1 MVSVAALPT
10 RPREA
15 ASLALVRDRFQ
26 DYESDDLT
34 GVRPIVARSWRRS
47 RAAGVVPDLD
57 KGYLEE
63 GRVDEPTVAIAEPH
77 LRRLD
82 DIAKDAGGYVSLTS
96 PNCTLAKPSYLRQ
109 VEDFPDGYSL
119 LESSCGSNGEGMA
132 LEEGRGVWLAPE
144 EHYRSDMW
152 GNWCFASLVRDPLH
166 NRVRAIVG
174 LTFPAARVRD
184 IDPGSTLLMLE
195 GVTSRIEREIE
206 SRISERERTLLREYL
221 MVSRRRGVAAVVA
234 TDGKHSFMNSA
245 AMSVLQGDDL
255 TTLAGYATG
264 VIATGESSSVEV
276 MLAGTGAST
285 IDISPIALQ
294 PNQFG
299 AVAVVRPKP
308 RARARHTGPAQPAP
322 IKEATSP
329 TPKADVDTEVA
340 DRLQGSLDGQS
351 VAFERSLS
359 SAQIA
364 VERGR
369 SVVLIGEPGS
379 GKRRLAEA
387 IAAFRDRVVRLDA
400 RDPSCDV
407 VAAMDDAADD
417 AARRCC
423 AFIVAHADELT
434 AVDAHAVAAHLRTRA
449 GTSVIL
455 TAEAT
460 TDSVQTIAEAG
471 EALEIPVSP
480 LRRRRED
487 IPLLAAAFA
496 AEVGPRRLSRKLVAT
511 LTNADWPGNL
521 AQLRQVVLDA
531 SQRGRGIEVTEDDL
545 CPGLHRKLTSGR
557 LSRLEDV
564 ELAEI
569 RRALKEADGNRRLAA
584 EILEI
589 GRSTLYRRM
598 DYFRGRG
605 FEL

>member
-1 MVSVAALPT
+1 MASVATLST
-10 RPREA
+10 RSSETS
-15 ASLALVRDRFQ
+15 SLAAVRDQFQ
-26 DYESDDLT
+26 AHETDDLP
-34 GVRPIVARSWRRS
+34 GIRPIVARSWRRS
-47 RAAGVVPDLD
+47 RAAGVVPHLD
-57 KGYLEE
+57 KGYYED

-82 DIAKDAGGYVSLTS
+82 DLAKDIGGYVSLTS
-96 PNCTLAKPSYLRQ
+96 PSCTLARPSYLRQ
-109 VEDFPDGYSL
+109 VESFQDGYSL

-174 LTFPAARVRD
+174 LTFPATNVRD

-206 SRISERERTLLREYL
+206 SRIAGRERALLREYL
-221 MVSRRRGVAAVVA
+221 TASRRRGVAAVVA
-234 TDGKHSFMNSA
+234 TDGKHSFMNSSA
-245 AMSVLQGDDL
+245 TSVLQGDDL
-255 TTLAGYATG
+255 ATLAGYATE
-264 VIATGESSSVEV
+264 VMATGESASVEV
-276 MLAGTGAST
+276 MLAGTGVST
-285 IDISPIALQ
+285 IDISPVALQ
-294 PNQFG
+294 PSQFG
-299 AVAVVRPKP
+299 AVAVVRP
-308 RARARHTGPAQPAP
+308 RARARQAQAEVGALPEQAAIPAP
-322 IKEATSP
+322 SEGI
-329 TPKADVDTEVA
+329 DTAVTA
-340 DRLQGSLDGQS
+340 RLQGSLDGQS
-351 VAFERSLS
+351 VAFERALS
-359 SAQIA
+359 SAQVA

-387 IAAFRDRVVRLDA
+387 IAAFRGRVVRIDA
-400 RDPSCDV
+400 RDQSCDLTGLLDQTNGGEDSQGAV
-407 VAAMDDAADD
+407 FLVS
-417 AARRCC
+417 
-423 AFIVAHADELT
+423 HADEL
-434 AVDAHAVAAHLRTRA
+434 ALVDAHVLATQVRTHA
-449 GTSVIL
+449 QTSVIL
-455 TAEAT
+455 TAEAA
-460 TDSVQTIAEAG
+460 TDAVQAIAEAG
-471 EALEIPVSP
+471 EALEIPVAP

-487 IPLLAAAFA
+487 IALLANAFTT
-496 AEVGPRRLSRKLVAT
+496 EVGGRRLSRKLATT
-511 LTNADWPGNL
+511 LTNADWPGNIT
-521 AQLRQVVLDA
+521 QLRQVVLDA
-531 SQRGRGIEVTEDDL
+531 AERSRGVELTEDDL
-545 CPGLHRKLTSGR
+545 CQGLHRKLTSGR

-569 RRALKEADGNRRLAA
+569 RRALREAGGNRRLAA